1 MGSRRKPGPHG
12 GARGQ
17 LSLLYADTSALVRA
31 YFAHEPEHA
40 QLRARLL
47 EGNEAVVT
55 SELTRLE
62 FASAV
67 SAAARTGRTR
77 RTRLFLDRF
86 DADCG
91 NSGPIAL
98 LRLDPEDVFP
108 LAYRLL
114 AEHDL
119 RTLDALHLAVAS
131 TSATAL
137 AGADSVVLV
146 TRDGRQ
152 AAAAAAMGLETA

>member
-1 MGSRRKPGPHG
+1 M
-12 GARGQ
+12 
-17 LSLLYADTSALVRA
+17 
-31 YFAHEPEHA
+31 
-40 QLRARLL
+40 L

-55 SELTRLE
+55 SELPRVE

-77 RTRLFLDRF
+77 RPRLFLDRF

-91 NSGPIAL
+91 NDGPIAL
-98 LRLDPEDVFP
+98 LRLDPNDVFP

-114 AEHDL
+114 IEHDL

-131 TSATAL
+131 TSAAAL
-137 AGADSVVLV
+137 DGADSVVLV
-146 TRDGRQ
+146 TRDDRQ
-152 AAAAAAMGLETA
+152 AAAAAAMGLQTA

>member
-1 MGSRRKPGPHG
+1 V
-12 GARGQ
+12 
-17 LSLLYADTSALVRA
+17 LYADTSALVRA
-31 YFAHEPEHA
+31 YFAGEPGHA
-40 QLRARLL
+40 ELRARLL
-47 EGNEAVVT
+47 EGDEAVVT

-67 SAAARTGRTR
+67 SAAARRGRLR
-77 RTRLFLDRF
+77 NVRVFLDRF

-91 NSGPIAL
+91 SDGPIAL
-98 LRLDPEDVFP
+98 VRLDPEGVFP

-114 AEHDL
+114 TEHDL

-137 AGADSVVLV
+137 AAGDSVVLV
-146 TRDGRQ
+146 TRDDRQ

>member
-1 MGSRRKPGPHG
+1 M
-12 GARGQ
+12 
-17 LSLLYADTSALVRA
+17 SLLYADTSALVRA
-31 YFAHEPEHA
+31 YFADEPEHA
-40 QLRARLL
+40 ELRARLL
-47 EGNEAVVT
+47 EGDEAVVT

-67 SAAARTGRTR
+67 SAAARTR
-77 RTRLFLDRF
+77 RMPKSQLFLDRF

-91 NSGPIAL
+91 DSGPIAL
-98 LRLDPEDVFP
+98 LRLDPGEVFP

-114 AEHDL
+114 REHDL
-119 RTLDALHLAVAS
+119 RTLDAVHLAVAS
-131 TSATAL
+131 TSATSL

-152 AAAAAAMGLETA
+152 AAAAAAMGLATA

>member
-1 MGSRRKPGPHG
+1 M
-12 GARGQ
+12 
-17 LSLLYADTSALVRA
+17 SLLYADTSALVRA
-31 YFAHEPEHA
+31 YFADEPDHVE
-40 QLRARLL
+40 LRVRLL
-47 EGNEAVVT
+47 EGDEAVVT

-67 SAAARTGRTR
+67 SAAARTGRLR
-77 RTRLFLDRF
+77 KLRLFLDRF
-86 DADCG
+86 DVDCG
-91 NSGPIAL
+91 TDGPIAL
-98 LRLDPEDVFP
+98 LRLDPEEVFS

-114 AEHDL
+114 TEHDL

-146 TRDGRQ
+146 TRDDRQ

>member
-1 MGSRRKPGPHG
+1 
-12 GARGQ
+12 
-17 LSLLYADTSALVRA
+17 
-31 YFAHEPEHA
+31 
-40 QLRARLL
+40 LL

-67 SAAARTGRTR
+67 SAAARTR
-77 RTRLFLDRF
+77 RARRIRLFLDRF

-91 NSGPIAL
+91 SDGPIAL
-98 LRLDPEDVFP
+98 LRLDPEDVLP

-114 AEHDL
+114 TEHDL

-131 TSATAL
+131 TSATTL

-146 TRDGRQ
+146 TRDERQ
-152 AAAAAAMGLETA
+152 AAAAVAMGLETA

>member
-1 MGSRRKPGPHG
+1 
-12 GARGQ
+12 
-17 LSLLYADTSALVRA
+17 
-31 YFAHEPEHA
+31 
-40 QLRARLL
+40 LL
-47 EGNEAVVT
+47 EGTEAVVT

-77 RTRLFLDRF
+77 KSRVFLDRF
-86 DADCG
+86 DADCRDD
-91 NSGPIAL
+91 GPIAL
-98 LRLDPEDVFP
+98 LRLDPEGVFP
-108 LAYRLL
+108 LAHRLL
-114 AEHDL
+114 TEHDL

-137 AGADSVVLV
+137 AGGDSVVLV
-146 TRDGRQ
+146 TGDERQ